1 MPVLSLYCLLIDGEL
16 IDVYVMPVASPF
28 CLLIGIGLI
37 GSYVMSVTSKRTCLL
52 LCLHKR
58 HL

>member
-1 MPVLSLYCLLIDGEL
+1 MPVLSLYCLLIDGGL
-16 IDVYVMPVASPF
+16 IGVYVMPVASLYF
-28 CLLIGIGLI
+28 LLISDGLI